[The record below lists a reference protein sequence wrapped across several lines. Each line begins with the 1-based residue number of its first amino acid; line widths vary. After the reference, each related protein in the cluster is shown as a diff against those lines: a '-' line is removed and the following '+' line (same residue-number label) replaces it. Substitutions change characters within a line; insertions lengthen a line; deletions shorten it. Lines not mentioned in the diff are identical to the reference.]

1 MTAAQPPSA
10 PPVPLVRWEPRVYPG
25 SLALAGRVRSHVC
38 RDLDGFP
45 SGLVDDVQLC
55 ASELFANAVV
65 HTASGAPGGEVV
77 CSLSLPAPDRLR
89 LAVTDGGLT
98 PHRPRIPDLDCT
110 EWFTVERHR
119 GLLLVSALALD
130 WGHRPVVSH
139 PRANLGLVVWA
150 DFALDPAQVP
160 PGLPAFVART

>member
-1 MTAAQPPSA
+1 MMSTQPPSA

-98 PHRPRIPDLDCT
+98 PHRPRIPDLA
-110 EWFTVERHR
+110 RRR
-119 GLLLVSALALD
+119 GRVLPVASRARPAAPR
-130 WGHRPVVSH
+130 GHRRRPDPAPAPH
-139 PRANLGLVVWA
+139 PR
-150 DFALDPAQVP
+150 
-160 PGLPAFVART
+160 PGLHRMVHRRAPPRTAAGLRA